1 MTCGSYPILG
11 FHTSPSGQDT
21 PHSSSAPP
29 EKPARQMSVGNSR
42 QSSPPKE
49 AAGVVEDVRLSGGKS
64 SPYADRDSR
73 TSSPSHQSMAPPPKP
88 TPPPPKPKP
97 ASNAPVSGV
106 ALDSMLNQL
115 GEEARKQGVNT
126 TPKGHCRTCNKMI
139 MGQVVTAMGNT
150 YHPEH
155 FICSHCEKELGTET
169 FFERDDNPYCEEC
182 CHFLFSPKCAYC
194 DGPITGNQLVILAYD
209 INNEFQLSL
218 ISEKN
223 DTDFSPRFP

>member
-1 MTCGSYPILG
+1 
-11 FHTSPSGQDT
+11 
-21 PHSSSAPP
+21 
-29 EKPARQMSVGNSR
+29 
-42 QSSPPKE
+42 
-49 AAGVVEDVRLSGGKS
+49 
-64 SPYADRDSR
+64 
-73 TSSPSHQSMAPPPKP
+73 
-88 TPPPPKPKP
+88 
-97 ASNAPVSGV
+97 
-106 ALDSMLNQL
+106 MLNQL

-194 DGPITGNQLVILAYD
+194 SGPITGQRATSQQNV
-209 INNEFQLSL
+209 L
-218 ISEKN
+218 IHSSYR
-223 DTDFSPRFP
+223 FSPLDVT